1 MSPTATTTRK
11 RRSPL
16 APAYSVEH
24 CFDAASQLQNKFGR
38 ETFDQDA
45 MAGVLGISAGASTT
59 DRLVSSLRQFGLV
72 DKSEIGLSLTDR
84 QRGLR
89 FARSEG
95 DTAGF
100 REIALQAVDAAA
112 VFQEMRGDFGVK
124 LPPEDALIA
133 RFETQGFTQRS
144 ARQAARALS
153 ESLRFAGVLDDDN
166 NIISD
171 LEEVAPAIETAE
183 TPETEEAA
191 EVTPIEKVDF
201 AEASAAAEAVEPAA
215 SEEAFLARPRI
226 DVPLGTGRLASVL
239 YPAGMTRSEVEKI
252 YGVLDALIKS

>member
-24 CFDAASQLQNKFGR
+24 CFDAASRLQDKFGR
-38 ETFDQDA
+38 ERFDQDA
-45 MAGVLGISAGASTT
+45 MAGVLGVSAGASTT

-100 REIALQAVDAAA
+100 REIALEAVDAAA
-112 VFQEMRGDFGVK
+112 VYQEMRGDFGVK

-133 RFETQGFTQRS
+133 RFEEKGFTQRS
-144 ARQAARALS
+144 ARQTARALS
-153 ESLRFAGVLDDDN
+153 ESLRFAGVLDDDD

-171 LEEVAPAIETAE
+171 LEEVAAAPEAS
-183 TPETEEAA
+183 ETEESA
-191 EVTPIEKVDF
+191 EVTPIDEVDF
-201 AEASAAAEAVEPAA
+201 EEAAAAAKAVEPAA

-226 DVPLGTGRLASVL
+226 DVPLGTGRSASVL

>member
-24 CFDAASQLQNKFGR
+24 CFLAASRLQDKFGR
-38 ETFDQDA
+38 ETFNQEA
-45 MAGVLGISAGASTT
+45 LAGVIGVSAGASTT
-59 DRLVSSLRQFGLV
+59 DRLVSSLRQFGLI
-72 DKSEIGLSLTDR
+72 DKTDIGLSLTDR

-100 REIALQAVDAAA
+100 REIALEAVDAAA

-124 LPPEDALIA
+124 LPPEDAMIA
-133 RFETQGFTQRS
+133 RFEEKGFTQRS
-144 ARQAARALS
+144 ARQAARALT
-153 ESLRFAGVLDDDN
+153 ESLRFAGVLDDDD
-166 NIISD
+166 NIISE
-171 LEEVAPAIETAE
+171 LEEVAGPIETAE
-183 TPETEEAA
+183 AAVTDEAA
-191 EVTPIEKVDF
+191 EVTPIKEVDF
-201 AEASAAAEAVEPAA
+201 EEAPAAGEAVEPA

-226 DVPLGTGRLASVL
+226 DVPLGAGRAASVL
-239 YPAGMTRSEVEKI
+239 YPAGLTRSDVEKI
-252 YGVLDALIKS
+252 YGVLDALTKS

>member
-1 MSPTATTTRK
+1 MSPSATTTRK

-16 APAYSVEH
+16 APAYSAEH
-24 CFDAASQLQNKFGR
+24 CFEVASRLQDKFGR
-38 ETFDQDA
+38 ETFDQEA
-45 MAGVLGISAGASTT
+45 LAGVIGVSPGASTT
-59 DRLVSSLRQFGLV
+59 DRLVSSLRQFGFV
-72 DKSEIGLSLTDR
+72 DRTNIGLSLTDR

-89 FARSEG
+89 FARSGG
-95 DTAGF
+95 DMVRF
-100 REIALQAVDAAA
+100 REIALETVDAAA

-133 RFETQGFTQRS
+133 RFEEKGFTQRS
-144 ARQAARALS
+144 ARQTARALT

-171 LEEVAPAIETAE
+171 LKDVVPAIETMEAPEAE
-183 TPETEEAA
+183 ETA
-191 EVTPIEKVDF
+191 EVTPIEDVDF
-201 AEASAAAEAVEPAA
+201 EDASVAADAGEPAA

-226 DVPLGTGRLASVL
+226 DVPLGKGRSASVL
-239 YPAGMTRSEVEKI
+239 YPAGLTRSEVEKI

>member
-24 CFDAASQLQNKFGR
+24 CFDAASRLQDKFGR
-38 ETFDQDA
+38 ETFDQDGL
-45 MAGVLGISAGASTT
+45 AGVLGVSPGASTT
-59 DRLVSSLRQFGLV
+59 DRLVSSLRQFGMIEKTV
-72 DKSEIGLSLTDR
+72 AGLSLTDR

-95 DTAGF
+95 DAAGF
-100 REIALQAVDAAA
+100 REIALQSVDAAA
-112 VFQEMRGDFGVK
+112 VFQEMRADFGVK

-133 RFETQGFTQRS
+133 RFEEKGFTQRS
-144 ARQAARALS
+144 ARQTARALT
-153 ESLRFAGVLDDDN
+153 ESLRFAGVLDDDD

-171 LEEVAPAIETAE
+171 LVEAAPSPEGAE
-183 TPETEEAA
+183 ASEA
-191 EVTPIEKVDF
+191 EVTPIEEVDF
-201 AEASAAAEAVEPAA
+201 TDVPAADEAVELVA

-226 DVPLGTGRLASVL
+226 DVPLGEGRSASVL
-239 YPAGMTRSEVEKI
+239 YPSSLSRSDVEKI
-252 YGVLDALIKS
+252 YGVLDALTKS

>member
-24 CFDAASQLQNKFGR
+24 CFEAASRLQDKFGR
-38 ETFDQDA
+38 ETFDQEA
-45 MAGVLGISAGASTT
+45 LAGVLGISAGASTT
-59 DRLVSSLRQFGLV
+59 DRLVSSLRQFGLIHKTDLGV
-72 DKSEIGLSLTDR
+72 SLSDR

-100 REIALQAVDAAA
+100 REIALEAIDAAA
-112 VFQEMRGDFGVK
+112 VFQDMRGDFGVK
-124 LPPEDALIA
+124 LPPEDVLIS
-133 RFETQGFTQRS
+133 RFETHGFTPRS
-144 ARQAARALS
+144 ARQTARALT

-171 LEEVAPAIETAE
+171 LEKVAAAAGASEN
-183 TPETEEAA
+183 EEAA
-191 EVTPIEKVDF
+191 EVTPIDEVDF
-201 AEASAAAEAVEPAA
+201 EEAAAVESAVQPAA
-215 SEEAFLARPRI
+215 SEEAFMARPRI
-226 DVPLGTGRLASVL
+226 DVPLGAGRSASVL
-239 YPAGMTRSEVEKI
+239 YPAGLTRSEVEKI
-252 YGVLDALIKS
+252 YGVLDALTKS